1 MSMTRNVMLLVEKSR
16 AYGRALL
23 RGVARYATIHGPWL
37 LHMEPEFYRL
47 SHRQSKEWMKE
58 LRTDGVIAHL
68 ADVRIIESIIELGIP
83 AVIAGIR
90 EPVANAHALVTD
102 NDGIG
107 RMAVDY
113 FLDRGF
119 RRFAYCGLDGMY
131 WSTQRG
137 EIFGRKAAE
146 AGCEIAV
153 YEQPKGKRPRTDEEE
168 MSMIATWLQS
178 LPKPT
183 ALLACND
190 DRSKQVLAA
199 CKVAGLQVPDE
210 IAILGIDNDEL
221 VCEIGYPRLS
231 SIALSVEAAGYTAA
245 ALLEKLIAGE
255 RVGKTKEQVMVSP
268 LHVVERQSTD
278 VLATEDR
285 EIAAALRFIREHV
298 REGIQVEDVAE
309 ATALSRRALQQRFRR
324 VLGRSIHDEI
334 KHSRIDH
341 MARML
346 VSTNL
351 PIGEI
356 ARLLQSTE
364 MKNIARYFRQRT
376 GLTPL
381 QYRKKHGEG

>member
-1 MSMTRNVMLLVEKSR
+1 MPTTRKIMLLVEKSR
-16 AYGRALL
+16 AYGRGLL
-23 RGVARYATIHGPWL
+23 RGVARYTAIHGSWV

-47 SHRQSKEWMKE
+47 SRRQSKEWMKE
-58 LRTDGVIAHL
+58 LKTDGVIAHL
-68 ADVRIIESIIELGIP
+68 ADVRVIESIIELGVP
-83 AVIAGIR
+83 AVIAGIK
-90 EPVANAHALVTD
+90 EPVANAHALATD
-102 NDGIG
+102 NEAISQ
-107 RMAVDY
+107 MAVDY
-113 FLDRGF
+113 FVDRGF
-119 RRFAYCGLDGMY
+119 RRLAYCGLDGMY

-137 EIFGRKAAE
+137 ETFRRKAVE
-146 AGCEIAV
+146 AGCEVAV
-153 YEQPKGKRPRTDEEE
+153 YEQPRKKRPCTDEEE
-168 MSMIATWLQS
+168 MAMIAAWLRS

-183 ALLACND
+183 ALLRCND
-190 DRSKQVLAA
+190 DRSKQVLTA
-199 CKVAGLQVPDE
+199 CKIAELQVPDE

-245 ALLEKLIAGE
+245 ALLAKLIAGQRGGRVKE
-255 RVGKTKEQVMVSP
+255 RVLVSP

-309 ATALSRRALQQRFRR
+309 ATSLSRRALQQRFKR

-334 KHSRIDH
+334 KRTRTDH

-351 PIGEI
+351 SIAEI

-364 MKNIARYFRQRT
+364 MKNIARYFRQRM

-381 QYRKKHGEG
+381 QYRKKHSVE